1 MHCTSSSGG
10 SSSSWRRLRVPELR
24 NSNEISGK
32 VNILCVNQI
41 LANIR
46 ERKRE
51 REDRW
56 QGASK
61 LNKSVTREYNL
72 VLRLS
77 SLFIYIYICVF
88 RSFPFRSFLRYFHS
102 FVEYIRWDIY
112 RLESLEFEN
121 VSDGGS

>member
-77 SLFIYIYICVF
+77 SLFIYIYVYF
-88 RSFPFRSFLRYFHS
+88 VPFHFALFY
-102 FVEYIRWDIY
+102 DIFTV
-112 RLESLEFEN
+112 SLNIFA
-121 VSDGGS
+121 GIFIG